1 MNADRGACLHVAILA
16 GGSGTRLWPLSSPAR
31 PKPFVQLGPLGTLYD
46 DCVRRAGSLAPDSV
60 VAVGPS
66 SLEPLCEARGV
77 EFQAEPAARNTG
89 AAVALAAARA
99 RSKAGPEGLLLVL
112 PSDHHIPDTEAF
124 GATIRRLARLCRERG
139 ALGVLGIRPTGP
151 ESSYGYIQPGAP
163 AGEGFSVSRF
173 VEKPDRERAEA
184 LLAEPGVSWNS
195 GMFLLPLGPLRE
207 EMAAHCPG
215 YWEAAEAWLNGAG
228 PEPYRALP
236 STSFDRLV
244 MERTRRAVVVPAD
257 FPWSDVGTFP
267 ALHALLPKDSE
278 GNAAWGP
285 GRMEEC
291 RGCLVIT
298 TGPRTLVRGLVGQVV
313 VETEAGLL
321 VTPLA
326 GAEELRAPVERLLG
340 ARPPSSAE

>member
-31 PKPFVQLGPLGTLYD
+31 PKPFIPMGPLGTLYGA
-46 DCVRRAGSLAPDSV
+46 CVERALTLEPDSLT
-60 VAVGPS
+60 AVGPAT
-66 SLEPLCEARGV
+66 LEGLCAAQGV
-77 EFQAEPAARNTG
+77 QFLPEPAARNTG

-99 RSKAGPEGLLLVL
+99 WSKAGPEGLLLVL
-112 PSDHHIPDTEAF
+112 PSDHHIPDAAAF
-124 GATIRRLARLCRERG
+124 RATIRRLAGLCRERG
-139 ALGVLGIRPTGP
+139 ALGVMGVRPTGP
-151 ESSYGYIQPGAP
+151 ETSYGYIQPGAP
-163 AGEGFSVSRF
+163 AGEGFSVRCF
-173 VEKPDRERAEA
+173 VEKPDRERAEV

-215 YWEAAEAWLNGAG
+215 YWEAAEAWLKGAG

-236 STSFDRLV
+236 STPFDRLV
-244 MERTRRAVVVPAD
+244 MERTRLAVVVPAD

-267 ALHALLPKDSE
+267 ALFALLPKDSE

-321 VTPLA
+321 VTPLS
-326 GAEELRAPVERLLG
+326 GAEELRGSVERLLG
-340 ARPPSSAE
+340 ARPPSSVE